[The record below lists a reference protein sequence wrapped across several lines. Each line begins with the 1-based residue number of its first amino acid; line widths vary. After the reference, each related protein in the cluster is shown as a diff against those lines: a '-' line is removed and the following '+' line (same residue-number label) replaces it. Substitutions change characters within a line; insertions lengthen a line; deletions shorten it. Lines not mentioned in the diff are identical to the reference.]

1 MIVGT
6 RKMVEAADAPFVVV
20 DTTGLIE
27 GVGRALKAYQIESI
41 RPDAIVCIE
50 HRGELG
56 PLIRSQR
63 THNIPRIAAS
73 PGAVSKS
80 REERIAARQ
89 RSFKTESVSLFT
101 PAPAEKISVIQGGD
115 LYLDRHGN
123 ERGKASW
130 TMGWGLESGKIV
142 PQGEIE
148 HVSQNK
154 PGDGSA
160 RGWLQ
165 KDRAWGRPVDVLVM
179 PDGALLV
186 SDDRAGA
193 IYRIRYET
201 E

>member
-1 MIVGT
+1 MGPPTTISLAILSKKWDFSKTRPVDLYFVGATRPLERLLPMIVGT

-130 TMGWGLESGKIV
+130 TMG
-142 PQGEIE
+142 
-148 HVSQNK
+148 
-154 PGDGSA
+154 
-160 RGWLQ
+160 
-165 KDRAWGRPVDVLVM
+165 
-179 PDGALLV
+179 
-186 SDDRAGA
+186 
-193 IYRIRYET
+193 
-201 E
+201 